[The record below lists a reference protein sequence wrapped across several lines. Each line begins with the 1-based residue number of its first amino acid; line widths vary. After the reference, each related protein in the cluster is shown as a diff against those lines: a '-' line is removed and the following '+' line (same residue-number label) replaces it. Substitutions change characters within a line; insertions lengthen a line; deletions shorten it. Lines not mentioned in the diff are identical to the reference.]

1 MTASIP
7 RAPMVSVV
15 MAVKNGG
22 QIIREAIDSIL
33 NQTFTDFEFIIIND
47 GSTDETLEVLA
58 EYSDPRIQVY
68 SQENQGLA
76 RTLNRGLC
84 LATGKYFARQDHDD
98 ISLSTRLEKQ
108 VAYFEAHPECGLLGT
123 AAEIWDEKSHTGRF
137 HHHPILTPVLNF
149 ELIFNNPFVHTSWM
163 FRSNVISQVG
173 YYSIDT
179 LREPPEDYEYVSRIA
194 RECDVANLADVLTI
208 YREMPNSLSS
218 EIRPDQKNKIQ
229 TFKARLALISA
240 ENIAYWNTLKLDD
253 PHALNFGALL
263 HGAHDQYKEGSH
275 FADFKRLIK
284 SASRRIS
291 LKSGVEIDSRLV
303 RQKIDSLRYK
313 YLTSKNVKRIDK
325 FWVALSFDGFLH
337 LYRLFKNRLLRRIYE
352 RLTGPGP
359 RREYVLSRFKA
370 FLPRK
375 K

>member
-22 QIIREAIDSIL
+22 QIMREAIDSIL

-68 SQENQGLA
+68 SQENQGVARSANRGIALA
-76 RTLNRGLC
+76 RGF
-84 LATGKYFARQDHDD
+84 YIARQDHDD
-98 ISLSTRLEKQ
+98 ISLPTRLEKQ
-108 VAYFEAHPECGLLGT
+108 VAYLDAHPECGLLGT
-123 AAEIWDEKSHTGRF
+123 AAEIWSSSGPTGRY
-137 HHHPILTPVLNF
+137 HDHPTNSSLLKF

-173 YYSIDT
+173 YYSIDA

-194 RECDVANLADVLTI
+194 REYDVANLADVLTI
-208 YREMPNSLSS
+208 YREMANSLSS
-218 EIRPDQKNKIQ
+218 EIRPDQKAKSQ
-229 TFKARLALISA
+229 TFKSRLALISA
-240 ENIAYWNTLKLDD
+240 ENIAYWNTLPLDD
-253 PHALNFGALL
+253 TYALNFAALL
-263 HGAHDQYKEGSH
+263 HGEHDQFKEGSH

-303 RQKIDSLRYK
+303 RQKIDSICYQ
-313 YLTSKNVKRIDK
+313 YLTSKNVKSLDK

-337 LYRLFKNRLLRRIYE
+337 LYRLFKNRILRKIYE

-359 RREYVLSRFKA
+359 RREYILNRIKVLF
-370 FLPRK
+370 PRK